1 MIRRNSLC
9 RSLTCYP
16 SVREEEKK
24 KLPARK
30 ASINEYEEG
39 LSIVRY
45 LTE

>member
-1 MIRRNSLC
+1 MQVIDLLSISQRR
-9 RSLTCYP
+9 R
-16 SVREEEKK
+16 RKK